1 MKFQPV
7 YGIDSFKE
15 SKILIIKM
23 ESDKNGNFI
32 YDIDTYSQICKNI
45 IKALPPWITAICL
58 PPGISVEWLER

>member
-23 ESDKNGNFI
+23 ESD
-32 YDIDTYSQICKNI
+32 I

>member
-23 ESDKNGNFI
+23 ESDKN

-45 IKALPPWITAICL
+45 IKALPSWITAICL

>member
-1 MKFQPV
+1 MKFQPI

-23 ESDKNGNFI
+23 ESDK
-32 YDIDTYSQICKNI
+32 SQICKNI

>member
-23 ESDKNGNFI
+23 ESDKK

>member
-23 ESDKNGNFI
+23 ESDKNGDFI

-45 IKALPPWITAICL
+45 IKVRIL
-58 PPGISVEWLER
+58 